1 MMQMMYS
8 TQELECLVLG
18 CLMNGGATPDAFDV
32 IASTPSEA
40 FSVAYYRQIYGVIKA
55 QALSGGLI
63 DMMYIS
69 EAIGGQ
75 GTLVPISPIFA
86 NSRHRSSISKATPK
100 KWLRPGEAE
109 PSRNYCNMVLMVSAR
124 RIIRNSAIRLS
135 KLPWR
140 SCWT

>member
-75 GTLVPISPIFA
+75 GTLA
-86 NSRHRSSISKATPK
+86 NLADICKFPTSIVNLKGYAKK
-100 KWLRPGEAE
+100 KWLRHGEAE
-109 PSRNYCNMVLMVSAR
+109 P
-124 RIIRNSAIRLS
+124 
-135 KLPWR
+135 
-140 SCWT
+140 